1 VMLVGPAGIRRST
14 NGGQTFVTVAGRVQL
29 GHGRQGRT
37 VASLSLTDAAVHGST
52 VFAWGLDGAYES
64 TSQGLSWRAIALPRK
79 TRIKQLSFVSPTTGY
94 VLDVAGDVLFTTNR
108 GAAWRKLANVG
119 TTGITDMSFSSA
131 KRGLLAINSLGTV
144 LIDVLSTTNGGQTWQ
159 PQVIDGGGEGLIL
172 ASPKVDY
179 FANISPAA
187 DPFQAVFTTTNA
199 GASPKP
205 SRLTLSL
212 PSKRLTA
219 QALRRRHGRVTIRGR
234 LSPVTSPGEPVL
246 LSFRSRQT
254 GGWTI
259 RPVTVSS
266 NGAFQAT
273 VSKLKA
279 TTDFVADS
287 TGDGTYGGAQGYAR
301 LTVK

>member
-1 VMLVGPAGIRRST
+1 
-14 NGGQTFVTVAGRVQL
+14 
-29 GHGRQGRT
+29 
-37 VASLSLTDAAVHGST
+37 
-52 VFAWGLDGAYES
+52 
-64 TSQGLSWRAIALPRK
+64 
-79 TRIKQLSFVSPTTGY
+79 

-273 VSKLKA
+273 VSKLKG